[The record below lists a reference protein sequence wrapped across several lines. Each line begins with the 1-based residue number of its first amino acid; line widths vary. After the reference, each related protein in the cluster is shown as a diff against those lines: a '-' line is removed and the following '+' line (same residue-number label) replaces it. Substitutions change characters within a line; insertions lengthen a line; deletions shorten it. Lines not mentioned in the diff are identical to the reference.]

1 MLALDY
7 VGLLSTLFYSNSNEK
22 WLDFLKV
29 DSIVTVSKLWRNS
42 LLWNGKW
49 IEANGGNWPAN
60 WPSNYRRIPPEW
72 ERAETFGGVMEAKRE
87 RIELAS
93 GERRWWR
100 ATGVGGVG
108 GRLTEPRSGRCA
120 ASLFTCWF
128 NNNFISSVSTAL
140 VGATVFFF

>member
-1 MLALDY
+1 
-7 VGLLSTLFYSNSNEK
+7 
-22 WLDFLKV
+22 
-29 DSIVTVSKLWRNS
+29 
-42 LLWNGKW
+42 
-49 IEANGGNWPAN
+49 
-60 WPSNYRRIPPEW
+60 
-72 ERAETFGGVMEAKRE
+72 MEAKRE

-128 NNNFISSVSTAL
+128 NNNFISCVLTAL
-140 VGATVFFF
+140 VGATVFFFSYFGFLRIPEVAVVRFVSRKDSSSYLN